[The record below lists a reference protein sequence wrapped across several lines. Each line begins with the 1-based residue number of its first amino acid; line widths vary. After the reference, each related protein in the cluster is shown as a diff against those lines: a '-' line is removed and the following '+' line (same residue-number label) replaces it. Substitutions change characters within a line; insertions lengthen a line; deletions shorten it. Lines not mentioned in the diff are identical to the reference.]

1 MKHDMHSL
9 FSLLENVRVFQMR
22 FIHISDVFLGYSP
35 DPGTD
40 WSEDRTREIRETFQ
54 QVLKDCNEKEVQLL
68 LIAGNLFASTPTEED
83 LKWLDEQLLTL
94 EHTRTLLLA
103 GNADPI
109 APKAPLEQ
117 FMFES
122 KTVVFPAGKTTN
134 AYLKGVNT
142 CVTGYSYRKE
152 EEPGRILE
160 GINPGRAGSYNI
172 LLACGGTKGHMPFR
186 KNVLAEKGFDYVA
199 LGGIRKPAH
208 LLKNRM
214 AYSGSPEPLDQEDQ
228 GKHGY
233 ILGDITEEGTK
244 ITWCP
249 VAKRSYIRITFDLKP
264 EYTDLDLS
272 QLAEDRMMKLG
283 HENIYSIVL
292 RGFAPADMKQDFSR
306 LNRRFHVLG
315 VYDQTLSES
324 EMEHITVDNETNLMG
339 RFVRQVEDNLTAE
352 KKIREK
358 AVRYGMEALT
368 RAGE

>member
-1 MKHDMHSL
+1 
-9 FSLLENVRVFQMR
+9 MR
-22 FIHISDVFLGYSP
+22 FIHISDIYLGYAP

-40 WSEDRTREIRETFQ
+40 WSEDRAKEIRETFLQ
-54 QVLKDCNEKEVQLL
+54 ILKDCNEKEVQLL

-103 GNADPI
+103 GDADPI
-109 APKAPLEQ
+109 TPKAPLEH

-142 CVTGYSYRKE
+142 CVTGYSYRKSE
-152 EEPGRILE
+152 EAGRILE

-172 LLACGGTKGHMPFR
+172 LLGCGGTKGHMPFR
-186 KNVLAEKGFDYVA
+186 KDVLAGKGFDYVA
-199 LGGIRKPAH
+199 LGGMHKPSH
-208 LLKNRM
+208 VLKNRM
-214 AYSGSPEPLDQEDQ
+214 AYSGSPEPLGPEDQ

-233 ILGDITEEGTK
+233 VLGEITDEGTK

-264 EYTDLDLS
+264 EYTDIDLP
-272 QLAEDRMMKLG
+272 QLAEERIMKMG
-283 HENIYSIVL
+283 HDNIYSIVL
-292 RGFAPADMKQDFSR
+292 RGFAPQGLKKDFSR
-306 LNRRFHVLG
+306 LDRRFHILG
-315 VYDQTLSES
+315 VSDQTLSEK
-324 EMEHITVDNETNLMG
+324 ELELMTVENETNLMG
-339 RFVRQVEDNLTAE
+339 RFVHQVEDSLSSE

-358 AVRYGMEALT
+358 AIRYGIEALI